1 MALVQC
7 NNLTFSYDGKRQI
20 LNDVSFSIEKG
31 QLVTL
36 LGPNGVGKS
45 TLLNCISGLLKPQ
58 KGRVLL
64 NGEEIFSLPRK
75 SIAKKIAYVPQKNS
89 VPFDYSVK
97 EFVVMGR
104 TAHLGLLT
112 VPSERD
118 YKLVDEALLKLGIAD
133 LAERQINE
141 LSGGEQQKACIA
153 RALVQE
159 PALVI
164 LDEPT
169 AALDIGNQIRVLNL
183 IKELLWLGFAVIQT
197 THNPDHCMMLGGK
210 VAILDEFGV
219 LETGMCTDVIT
230 EERLKKVYN
239 AEVKLAY
246 IPEIQRKA
254 CVAYGIKCAY
264 TDGNH
269 MMPGIIG
276 SNCSQQKERTLF

>member
-7 NNLTFSYDGKRQI
+7 DNINFSYDSKRQI
-20 LNDVSFSIEKG
+20 LNNVSFSIEKG
-31 QLVTL
+31 QLLTL

-45 TLLNCISGLLKPQ
+45 TLLNCITGLLKPQ
-58 KGRVLL
+58 AGKVLL
-64 NGEEIFSLPRK
+64 DGRDVFSLSRK
-75 SIAKKIAYVPQKNS
+75 SIAKKIAYVPQKNN
-89 VPFDYSVK
+89 VPFDYLVK

-104 TAHLGLLT
+104 TAHLGILAT
-112 VPSERD
+112 PSEHD
-118 YKLVDEALLKLGIAD
+118 YKLVDDALLKLGIAD

-169 AALDIGNQIRVLNL
+169 AALDFGNQIRVLNL
-183 IKELLWLGFAVIQT
+183 IKELLGLGFAVIQT

-210 VAILDEFGV
+210 VAILDRCGV
-219 LETGMCTDVIT
+219 LETGMCKDILT

-239 AEVKLAY
+239 AEVKLIY
-246 IPEIQRKA
+246 IPEIQREA
-254 CVAYGIKCAY
+254 CVAYGIK
-264 TDGNH
+264 
-269 MMPGIIG
+269 
-276 SNCSQQKERTLF
+276 

>member
-7 NNLTFSYDGKRQI
+7 DNMYFSYDGKRQI
-20 LNDVSFSIEKG
+20 LNNVSFSIEKG

-45 TLLNCISGLLKPQ
+45 TLLNCITGLLKPQ
-58 KGRVLL
+58 RGKVLL
-64 NGEEIFSLPRK
+64 NGKDIFSLSRK
-75 SIAKKIAYVPQKNS
+75 SVAREIAYVPQKNI
-89 VPFDYSVK
+89 VPFDYLVK

-104 TAHLGLLT
+104 TSHLGILT
-112 VPSERD
+112 TPSEHD
-118 YKLVDEALLKLGIAD
+118 YKLVDDALLKLGIAD
-133 LAERQINE
+133 LSERQINE
-141 LSGGEQQKACIA
+141 LSGGEQQKAYIA

-183 IKELLWLGFAVIQT
+183 IKELLGLGFAVIQT

-210 VAILDEFGV
+210 VAILDECGA
-219 LETGMCTDVIT
+219 LETGICKDIIT
-230 EERLKKVYN
+230 EERLRKVYN
-239 AEVKLAY
+239 ADVKLAY

-254 CVAYGIKCAY
+254 CVAYGVK
-264 TDGNH
+264 
-269 MMPGIIG
+269 
-276 SNCSQQKERTLF
+276 